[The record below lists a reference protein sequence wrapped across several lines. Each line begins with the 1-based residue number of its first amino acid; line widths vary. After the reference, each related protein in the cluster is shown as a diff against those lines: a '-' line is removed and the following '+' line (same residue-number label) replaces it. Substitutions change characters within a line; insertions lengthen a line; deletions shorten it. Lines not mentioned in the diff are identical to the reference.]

1 LPRWGSPVRVRFPAL
16 PKRGAPDR
24 VGTPRFAY
32 RRRGQVVRQR
42 TANPPSPVRIRAAPL
57 FKLLPGY
64 SHHPDE
70 NRRFEPRRRRGRR
83 AEGASGYSPPRR
95 ARTAAGGRS
104 SIRAA
109 PLFKLLP
116 GYSHHP
122 DENRRFEPRRRRGRR
137 AEGASGHSPPR
148 RARTAAGGRS
158 SIRAAPLFK
167 LLPGYSHR
175 PDLRSQ
181 AELIRAAPL
190 PLIRVPPSRM
200 STGSCAAPRPRQA
213 PPPRPSASGSS
224 QHPSR
229 ECVISASRDIFHVW
243 RMPASQSPP
252 ADPATAVSRPW
263 VSVVKPVSRFT
274 GDGSGATGISPH
286 LARTPSMAGGE
297 MK

>member
-83 AEGASGYSPPRR
+83 AEGASGY
-95 ARTAAGGRS
+95 
-104 SIRAA
+104 
-109 PLFKLLP
+109 
-116 GYSHHP
+116 
-122 DENRRFEPRRRRGRR
+122 
-137 AEGASGHSPPR
+137 SPPR